1 MAKKLVKAVASWSG
15 GKDGCY
21 ACYLAPSFGYEVSFL
36 LTMVSR
42 QFQRSGGHGTEAKLM
57 RLQAEAAGIRMLQ
70 QEYAGD
76 NYEEVFKAALTQL
89 KQEGVQALVTGDI
102 YLQEHRDWVE
112 RVAGEVRLKAVLPL
126 WGMKP
131 GEVTRSFVGAGFQAL
146 VVALQ
151 ADQLGQ
157 EWLGRRVDA
166 SFLSE
171 LPKGVDP
178 EGERGEFHTFVLD
191 GPFFRKRIEVLETG
205 RVLRDG
211 RWFLDIPRYELRE
224 KGRISR
230 SARLRECPGPVPP
243 RVGPS

>member
-1 MAKKLVKAVASWSG
+1 MGRILGVKAVVSWSG

-21 ACYLAPSFGYEVSFL
+21 ACYLAPSLGYQVSFL

-42 QFQRSGGHGTEAKLM
+42 QFQRSGGHGIEAQLM
-57 RLQAEAAGIRMLQ
+57 RQQAEATGIRMLQ
-70 QEYAGD
+70 QDYAGD
-76 NYEEVFKAALTQL
+76 NYEEMFKSALRQL
-89 KQEGVQALVTGDI
+89 QGEGVQALVTGDI

-112 RVAGEVRLKAVLPL
+112 RVAGEVGLKAVLPL
-126 WGMKP
+126 WGMRP
-131 GEVTRSFVGAGFQAL
+131 GEVTRGFIGAGFESL

-151 ADQLGQ
+151 ADQLGE

-166 SFLSE
+166 NFLSD
-171 LPKGVDP
+171 LLSLGKVDP

-191 GPFFRKRIEVLETG
+191 GPLFKKRVEVLETG

-224 KGRISR
+224 KGIN
-230 SARLRECPGPVPP
+230 
-243 RVGPS
+243 

>member
-1 MAKKLVKAVASWSG
+1 LDAKAVVSWSG
-15 GKDGCY
+15 GKDSCY
-21 ACYLAPSFGYEVSFL
+21 ACYLAPSLGYQVSSL

-42 QFQRSGGHGTEAKLM
+42 QFQRSGGHGIEVQLM
-57 RLQAEAAGIRMLQ
+57 RRQAEATGIRMLQ

-76 NYEEVFKAALTQL
+76 NYEEMFKSALRQL

-102 YLQEHRDWVE
+102 YLQENRDWVE
-112 RVAGEVRLKAVLPL
+112 RVAGEVGLEAVFPL

-131 GEVTRSFVGAGFQAL
+131 GEVNRGFIGAGFEAL

-151 ADQLGQ
+151 ADQLGE

-166 SFLSE
+166 DFLAD
-171 LPKGVDP
+171 LLALGKVDP

-191 GPFFRKRIEVLETG
+191 GPLFKKRIAVLETG

-211 RWFLDIPRYELRE
+211 CWFLDIPRYELRE
-224 KGRISR
+224 KGIN
-230 SARLRECPGPVPP
+230 
-243 RVGPS
+243 

>member
-1 MAKKLVKAVASWSG
+1 MGKILDAKAVVSWSG
-15 GKDGCY
+15 GKDSCY
-21 ACYLAPSFGYEVSFL
+21 ACYLAPSLGYQVSSL

-42 QFQRSGGHGTEAKLM
+42 QFQRSGGHGIEVQLM
-57 RLQAEAAGIRMLQ
+57 RRQAEATGIRMLQ

-76 NYEEVFKAALTQL
+76 NYEERFKSGLRQL
-89 KQEGVQALVTGDI
+89 QGEGAQALVTGDI
-102 YLQEHRDWVE
+102 YLQENRDWVE
-112 RVAGEVRLKAVLPL
+112 RVAGEVGLEAVFPL

-131 GEVTRSFVGAGFQAL
+131 GEVNRGFIGAGFEAL

-151 ADQLGQ
+151 ADQLGE

-166 SFLSE
+166 DFLAD
-171 LPKGVDP
+171 LLALGKVDP

-191 GPFFRKRIEVLETG
+191 GPLFKKRVEVLETG

-224 KGRISR
+224 KGIN
-230 SARLRECPGPVPP
+230 
-243 RVGPS
+243 